1 MGSNS
6 QQPTGIIGKL
16 RNFANENRGIYLLTG
31 IGLGMLVMPAI
42 NIIITDFSGF
52 LENLVPEAVG
62 IVVTVLVIDRLDRNR
77 EYSIIRDQLI
87 RKMQS
92 RDNQTALQA
101 VEELRVLGHL
111 GDGSL
116 KETDLRGADLQD
128 ANLYQV
134 NVQDADLRNAILYN
148 ADLYDANLKGANVT
162 DEQLMQCKTLRWA
175 IMPDGNRYDG
185 RFNLYHDYN
194 VMEAKGFDRHN
205 PTSAAEY
212 YDVPLDVYE
221 AGQRWAQEHQEVLA
235 EHHVKVL

>member
-1 MGSNS
+1 MGNS
-6 QQPTGIIGKL
+6 QKPVGIIGKL
-16 RNFANENRGIYLLTG
+16 RNFANENRGIYLLAG
-31 IGLGMLVMPAI
+31 IGLGMLVTPAI
-42 NIIITDFSGF
+42 TIIITDFHGF

-92 RDNQTALQA
+92 RENLTALQA

-111 GDGSL
+111 ADGSL
-116 KETDLRGADLQD
+116 KEQDLRGAHLQD

-134 NVQDADLRNAILYN
+134 NVEDADLRNAILYN

-162 DEQLMQCKTLRWA
+162 NEQLMTCKTLRWA

-185 RFNLYHDYN
+185 RFNLYHDFT
-194 VMEAKGFDRHN
+194 VMDAKGFNRHD
-205 PTSAAEY
+205 PQSVAEY
-212 YDVPLDVYE
+212 YDVPLEEYE
-221 AGQRWAQEHQEVLA
+221 AGQRWAQEHQALLE
-235 EHHVKVL
+235 EFHVKLLS